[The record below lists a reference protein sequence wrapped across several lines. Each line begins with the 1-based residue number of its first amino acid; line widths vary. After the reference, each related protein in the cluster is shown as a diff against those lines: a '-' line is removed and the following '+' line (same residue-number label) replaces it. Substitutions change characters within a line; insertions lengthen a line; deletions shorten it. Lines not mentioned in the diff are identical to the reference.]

1 MNKNHT
7 HCIHFEGTDHVQPHI
22 LQQQA
27 RPIAAMTAFVAL
39 STQFTSGHT
48 HAASIAYDGTMIE
61 IA

>member
-1 MNKNHT
+1 MYNRTFFSSKL
-7 HCIHFEGTDHVQPHI
+7 G
-22 LQQQA
+22 QA
-27 RPIAAMTAFVAL
+27 ALASIAAMTAFVAL